1 MGPLALRR
9 LAGGWLVL
17 AMWKLLLPLAA
28 AFGTSNLIVGLF
40 ADTEVRREL
49 ARIRAAGQPI
59 ALSDLAQ
66 PRVDPARNPAFVYI
80 REANALS
87 QLDERMLSDFTS
99 RDPARKARVS
109 TASVRRALSQ
119 AEDELARV
127 RRASA
132 LPRCQFPVN
141 WTGGADAQFP
151 HYAGAR
157 RLARI
162 LGAHARL
169 CAIDGRRREAMAD
182 VAAILGIARHVGQ
195 EPVLLASLVEYAIIS
210 TARATLQNVLRE
222 CSPRPSE
229 CTSVV
234 EALAGMDL
242 RTAMVRML
250 EGERCLGL
258 SVLQLAGRQGSAT
271 SSGGG

>member
-1 MGPLALRR
+1 MGLPVLRR
-9 LAGGWLVL
+9 RAGGWFVL
-17 AMWKLLLPLAA
+17 AMWKLLLPLAVA
-28 AFGTSNLIVGLF
+28 LGTSNLIVGLS
-40 ADTEVRREL
+40 ADREVQREL
-49 ARIRAAGQPI
+49 ARIKAAGQPI

-80 REANALS
+80 REAEALS
-87 QLDERMLSDFTS
+87 NVDERMLSDFIS
-99 RDPARKARVS
+99 RDPARRARVS
-109 TASVRRALSQ
+109 PASVRRALLQ
-119 AEDELARV
+119 VEDELARV

-141 WTGGADAQFP
+141 WTAGADAQFP

-210 TARATLQNVLRE
+210 IARVALQNVLRE

-229 CTSVV
+229 CTSAVA
-234 EALAGMDL
+234 ALAGIDL
-242 RTAMVRML
+242 RTAMVRTL
-250 EGERCLGL
+250 EGERCFGL
-258 SVLQLAGRQGSAT
+258 AILEAARRQGASAP
-271 SSGGG
+271 SGGG